1 MAWLPDVVML
11 GSSDIRLS
19 ELSLNEETRTLL
31 ELALGSSGGH
41 AGYLQQK
48 MEEYAQSKGKCRQ
61 KWILYTLHV
70 AVNLLCRILLLLLR
84 NMSLY

>member
-1 MAWLPDVVML
+1 MAWLPEVVML

-31 ELALGSSGGH
+31 ELALGSSRGH

-48 MEEYAQSKGKCRQ
+48 MEEYAQGKGKC
-61 KWILYTLHV
+61 
-70 AVNLLCRILLLLLR
+70 C
-84 NMSLY
+84 